1 MSAALFAVVF
11 SLLLDHL
18 MPAAQ
23 GLRQHTALGQWLG
36 DRGASLGARETASR
50 WSFLLPLVL
59 PLAGI
64 AVLQWFA
71 REWLLGLPAFLLA
84 LAVLFFCWGPRDLDL
99 DVEAVASAGDEET
112 RANALKQLCADD
124 DLRCEGTSLV
134 HAVFRQALSRWFG
147 VLFWFLVLGPFGAL
161 AYRLIVIYHHHRQ
174 GLGEVQ
180 QTLLSQWR
188 AALDW
193 PAAQL
198 MVLALALVAHFDAV
212 VSAWR
217 DWHTARGEGWWVL
230 DLGFLDAAARASV
243 REDLVEAA
251 EEGELQDLAPA
262 LRELRDAMSLVWRVL
277 LAWLCVLALF
287 VLAGFVN

>member
-36 DRGASLGARETASR
+36 DRGASLGAREAASR

-198 MVLALALVAHFDAV
+198 MVLALALVAHFDA
-212 VSAWR
+212 WR
-217 DWHTARGEGWWVL
+217 TSMRSSVL
-230 DLGFLDAAARASV
+230 GATGTPRAAKVGGCWILGFWMPPHVPVCARIWSRPLKRANCRTSPPPC
-243 REDLVEAA
+243 AN
-251 EEGELQDLAPA
+251 
-262 LRELRDAMSLVWRVL
+262 
-277 LAWLCVLALF
+277 CVTR
-287 VLAGFVN
+287 

>member
-18 MPAAQ
+18 LPTAQ
-23 GLRQHTALGQWLG
+23 GLRQHAVLGQWLG
-36 DRGASLGARETASR
+36 DRGASLGAREAASR
-50 WSFLLPLVL
+50 WSFLLPLAF
-59 PLAGI
+59 PLVGI
-64 AVLQWFA
+64 GVLQWFA
-71 REWLLGLPAFLLA
+71 SEWLFGLPAFVLA
-84 LAVLFFCWGPRDLDL
+84 FAVLFFCWGPRDLDL
-99 DVEAVASAGDEET
+99 DVEAVASAGDEDT
-112 RANALKQLCADD
+112 RAVALKQLCAEV

-161 AYRLIVIYHHHRQ
+161 AYRLIVIYHQHRQ
-174 GLGEVQ
+174 GLGEAQ
-180 QTLLSQWR
+180 QNLLDQWR
-188 AALDW
+188 AVLDW

-198 MVLALALVAHFDAV
+198 MVLALALVGHFDAV
-212 VSAWR
+212 ISAWR
-217 DWHTARGEGWWVL
+217 DWHVARGEGWWVL
-230 DLGFLDAAARASV
+230 DLGFLDASARASV

-251 EEGELQDLAPA
+251 EEGELQDIAPA

>member
-18 MPAAQ
+18 LPTAQ
-23 GLRQHTALGQWLG
+23 GLRQHAVLGQWLG
-36 DRGASLGARETASR
+36 DRGASLGAREAASR
-50 WSFLLPLVL
+50 WSFLLPLAF
-59 PLAGI
+59 PLVGI
-64 AVLQWFA
+64 GVLQWFA
-71 REWLLGLPAFLLA
+71 SEWLFGLPAFVLA

-99 DVEAVASAGDEET
+99 DVEAVASAGDEDT
-112 RANALKQLCADD
+112 RAVALKQLCAEV

-147 VLFWFLVLGPFGAL
+147 VLFWFLLLGPFGAL
-161 AYRLIVIYHHHRQ
+161 AYRLIVIYHQHRQ
-174 GLGEVQ
+174 GLGEAQ
-180 QTLLSQWR
+180 QNLLDQWR
-188 AALDW
+188 AVLDW

-198 MVLALALVAHFDAV
+198 MVLALALVGHFDAV
-212 VSAWR
+212 ISAWR
-217 DWHTARGEGWWVL
+217 DWHVARGEGWWVL
-230 DLGFLDAAARASV
+230 DLGFLDASARASV

-251 EEGELQDLAPA
+251 EEGELQDIAPA

>member
-18 MPAAQ
+18 LPTAQ
-23 GLRQHTALGQWLG
+23 GLRQHAVLGQWLG
-36 DRGASLGARETASR
+36 DRGASLGAREAASR
-50 WSFLLPLVL
+50 WSFLLPLAF
-59 PLAGI
+59 PLVGI
-64 AVLQWFA
+64 GVLQWFA
-71 REWLLGLPAFLLA
+71 SEWLFGLPAFVLA

-99 DVEAVASAGDEET
+99 DVEAVASAGDEDT
-112 RANALKQLCADD
+112 RAVALKQLCADV

-147 VLFWFLVLGPFGAL
+147 VLFWFLLLGPFGAL
-161 AYRLIVIYHHHRQ
+161 AYRLIVIYHQHRQ
-174 GLGEVQ
+174 GLGEAQ
-180 QTLLSQWR
+180 QNLLDQWR
-188 AALDW
+188 AVLDW

-198 MVLALALVAHFDAV
+198 MVLALAMVGHFDAV
-212 VSAWR
+212 ISAWR
-217 DWHTARGEGWWVL
+217 DWHVARGEGWWVL
-230 DLGFLDAAARASV
+230 DLGFLDASARASV

-251 EEGELQDLAPA
+251 EEGELQDIAPA

>member
-18 MPAAQ
+18 LPTAQ
-23 GLRQHTALGQWLG
+23 GLRQHAVLGQWLG
-36 DRGASLGARETASR
+36 DRGASLGAREAASR
-50 WSFLLPLVL
+50 WSFLLPLAF
-59 PLAGI
+59 PLVGI
-64 AVLQWFA
+64 GVLQWFA
-71 REWLLGLPAFLLA
+71 SEWLFGLPAFVLA

-99 DVEAVASAGDEET
+99 DVEAVASAGDEDT
-112 RANALKQLCADD
+112 RAVALKQLCAEV

-161 AYRLIVIYHHHRQ
+161 AYRLIVIYHQHRQ
-174 GLGEVQ
+174 GLGEAQ
-180 QTLLSQWR
+180 QNLLDQWR
-188 AALDW
+188 AVLDW

-198 MVLALALVAHFDAV
+198 MVLALALVGHFDAV
-212 VSAWR
+212 ISAWR
-217 DWHTARGEGWWVL
+217 DWHVARGEGWWVL
-230 DLGFLDAAARASV
+230 DLGFLDASARASV

-251 EEGELQDLAPA
+251 EEGELQDIAPA